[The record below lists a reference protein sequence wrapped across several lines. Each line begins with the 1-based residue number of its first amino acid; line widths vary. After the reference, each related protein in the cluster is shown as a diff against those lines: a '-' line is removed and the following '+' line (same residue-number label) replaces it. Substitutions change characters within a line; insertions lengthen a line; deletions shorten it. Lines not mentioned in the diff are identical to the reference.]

1 MRMPINRLPTSIQ
14 GEGYVDGAI
23 RGVPEHVG
31 AAGGDLARLSVFL
44 AFVSNFLALFVGL
57 VAACPIKLV
66 AWLLVIGRGPGPPSR
81 RGLRRVAAGQR

>member
-1 MRMPINRLPTSIQ
+1 MSMALSAAFLTTSARPEEIFTLLRW
-14 GEGYVDGAI
+14 VAI
-23 RGVPEHVG
+23 
-31 AAGGDLARLSVFL
+31 ALARLSVFL